1 LRLKTHPWQEHLPG
15 SSVPQ
20 LKKTIKENSMKRI
33 LSILVLAALATLAVL
48 APVSGHLVPGVQASS
63 GCTVANLNGTY
74 AFSFNGFA
82 NVGKSGHVKTVPT
95 DDVGVVTFDGA
106 GNVSA
111 SYTDSTNGHIS
122 RGNHDVGTY
131 TVNSDCTGS
140 IIDTTSGGTWDTA
153 ILANGIEL
161 YLIGTNKG
169 ITQTGLA
176 KRL

>member
-1 LRLKTHPWQEHLPG
+1 
-15 SSVPQ
+15 
-20 LKKTIKENSMKRI
+20 MKRI
-33 LSILVLAALATLAVL
+33 TSILVLAALATLVAL
-48 APVSGHLVPGVQASS
+48 APVSGHLVPAVHASS

-82 NVGKSGHVKTVPT
+82 NVGKVGHVKTVPT
-95 DDVGVVTFDGA
+95 DDVGVATFDGA

-122 RGNHDVGTY
+122 KGNQDVGTY

-140 IIDTTSGGTWDTA
+140 IIDTTTGGRWDVA
-153 ILANGIEL
+153 ILGNGVEL

-169 ITQTGLA
+169 ITQTGVVKKL
-176 KRL
+176 

>member
-1 LRLKTHPWQEHLPG
+1 
-15 SSVPQ
+15 
-20 LKKTIKENSMKRI
+20 MKRI
-33 LSILVLAALATLAVL
+33 TSILVLAALATLVAL
-48 APVSGHLVPGVQASS
+48 APVSGHLVPAVHASS

-82 NVGKSGHVKTVPT
+82 N
-95 DDVGVVTFDGA
+95 DGA

-122 RGNHDVGTY
+122 KGNQDVGTY

-140 IIDTTSGGTWDTA
+140 IIDTTTGGRWDVA
-153 ILANGIEL
+153 ILGNGVEL

-169 ITQTGLA
+169 ITQTGLI
-176 KRL
+176 KKL